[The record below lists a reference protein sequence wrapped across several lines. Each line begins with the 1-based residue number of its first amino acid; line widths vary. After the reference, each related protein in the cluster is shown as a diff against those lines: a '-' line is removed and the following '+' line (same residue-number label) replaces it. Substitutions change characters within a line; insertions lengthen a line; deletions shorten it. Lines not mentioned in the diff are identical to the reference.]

1 MMRKAVLLVARREFI
16 ERGRSKA
23 FLISTAFTLVLIAAV
38 VVVPALIGDDAGTT
52 WTIGS
57 VGVVDS
63 GVTTDI
69 EALAGADV
77 TVIGTSFESVS
88 AAETALEEGAIELFI
103 VADTEVVAGE
113 SASQTLIALA
123 TFAVE
128 SRARIDAMRDLGLSD
143 AEIADLVSP
152 SYSTRTVGGDPE
164 GPSANELIAVMGTV
178 LLFISII
185 TYGQWVLTG
194 VVEEK
199 QSRVIEVILG
209 AVQPRQLLAG
219 KVLGIGGLALIQ
231 MVALLAEGLVLVTL
245 FDLVELPA
253 TSFGAAGVI
262 VVWFILGFALYA
274 TAYAAAGS
282 LVDRMEDAQNAA
294 FPLTLVLMAG
304 YFIASFSFDSD
315 NPILRAASLFPL
327 FSPMAMPLRQARG
340 DATALEVIAAIVFM
354 VVAIWLVIRLAGRI
368 YTGAALRTGG
378 KVKAREAWNSPDR

>member
-1 MMRKAVLLVARREFI
+1 MMRQAVLLVARREFI

-23 FLISTAFTLVLIAAV
+23 FLISTAFTLVLIAAI
-38 VVVPALIGDDAGTT
+38 VVVPTLIGGDDATT
-52 WTIGS
+52 WTLGS
-57 VGVVDS
+57 VGVVDGDMVSDIGALS
-63 GVTTDI
+63 GP
-69 EALAGADV
+69 DV
-77 TVIGTSFESVS
+77 TVVGASFDTVG
-88 AAETALEEGAIELFI
+88 AAQAALEDGDVDL
-103 VADTEVVAGE
+103 VVVAGKE
-113 SASQTLIALA
+113 ILTVEHTSQTLIALT
-123 TFAVE
+123 TFTLE
-128 SRARIDAMRDLGLSD
+128 SRARLDRMRELGLSES
-143 AEIADLVSP
+143 EISELNSP
-152 SYSTRTVGGDPE
+152 TYATRTIGDVSV

-199 QSRVIEVILG
+199 QSRVIEVVLG
-209 AVQPRQLLAG
+209 AIEPRHLLAG

-231 MVALLAEGLVLVTL
+231 LIALLGEGFILVSA
-245 FDLVELPA
+245 FDLVDLPA
-253 TSFGAAGVI
+253 TSLGAAGVI
-262 VVWFILGFALYA
+262 VLWFILGFALYA

-304 YFIASFSFDSD
+304 YFIASFSFDTD

-340 DATALEVIAAIVFM
+340 DATPVEIIFAVAFMVAAIWF
-354 VVAIWLVIRLAGRI
+354 VIRLAGRI

>member
-1 MMRKAVLLVARREFI
+1 MMRRAVLLVARREFI

-23 FLISTAFTLVLIAAV
+23 FLISTAFTLVLIAAI
-38 VVVPALIGDDAGTT
+38 VVVPTLIGGDDGTT
-52 WTIGS
+52 WTLGS
-57 VGVVDS
+57 VGVIDGDMVSDIDALS
-63 GVTTDI
+63 GQ
-69 EALAGADV
+69 DV
-77 TVIGTSFESVS
+77 TVVGASFDTVG
-88 AAETALEEGAIELFI
+88 AAEAALEDGDVDL
-103 VADTEVVAGE
+103 VVVAGKE
-113 SASQTLIALA
+113 ILTVEHTSQTLIALT
-123 TFAVE
+123 TFTLE
-128 SRARIDAMRDLGLSD
+128 SRARLDRMRELGLSQT
-143 AEIADLVSP
+143 EISELNSP
-152 SYSTRTVGGDPE
+152 TYATRTIGDVSV

-199 QSRVIEVILG
+199 QSRVIEVVLG
-209 AVQPRQLLAG
+209 AIEPRHLLAG

-231 MVALLAEGLVLVTL
+231 LIALLGEGFILVSA
-245 FDLVELPA
+245 FDLVDLPA
-253 TSFGAAGVI
+253 TSLGAAGVI
-262 VVWFILGFALYA
+262 ILWFILGFALYA

-304 YFIASFSFDSD
+304 YFIASFSFDTD

-340 DATALEVIAAIVFM
+340 DATPVEIIFAVAFMVAAIWF
-354 VVAIWLVIRLAGRI
+354 VIRLAGRI

>member
-1 MMRKAVLLVARREFI
+1 MRKAVLLVARREFI

-38 VVVPALIGDDAGTT
+38 VVVPALISDDAGTT
-52 WTIGS
+52 WIIGS

-88 AAETALEEGAIELFI
+88 AAETALEEGSIELFI

-113 SASQTLIALA
+113 STSQTLLALA

-152 SYSTRTVGGDPE
+152 SYSTRTVGGDSE

-231 MVALLAEGLVLVTL
+231 LVALLAEGLVLVTL

-294 FPLTLVLMAG
+294 FPLTLILMAG

>member
-1 MMRKAVLLVARREFI
+1 MMAKAVFLVARREFI

-38 VVVPALIGDDAGTT
+38 VVVPTLIGGDDGTT
-52 WTIGS
+52 WTVGS
-57 VGVVDS
+57 VGAVDP

-69 EALAGADV
+69 EALAGEGV

-88 AAETALEEGAIELFI
+88 AAETALEDGAIDLLI
-103 VADTEVVAGE
+103 VADAEVVAVE
-113 SASQTLIALA
+113 TTSPTLIALA

-128 SRARIDAMRDLGLSD
+128 SRSRIDTMRDLGLSD
-143 AEIADLVSP
+143 TEIAGLVSP
-152 SYSTRTVGGDPE
+152 IYSARTVGGNSE
-164 GPSANELIAVMGTV
+164 GPSASELIAVMGTV

-199 QSRVIEVILG
+199 QSRVIEVVLG

-231 MVALLAEGLVLVTL
+231 LVALLAEGLVLVTL

-340 DATALEVIAAIVFM
+340 DATVLEVIVALVFM
-354 VVAIWLVIRLAGRI
+354 VVAIWFVIRLAGRI

>member
-1 MMRKAVLLVARREFI
+1 MMRQAVLLVARREFI

-23 FLISTAFTLVLIAAV
+23 FLISTAFTLVLIAAI
-38 VVVPALIGDDAGTT
+38 VVVPTLIGGDDATT
-52 WTIGS
+52 WTLGS
-57 VGVVDS
+57 VGVIDGDMVSDIDALS
-63 GVTTDI
+63 G
-69 EALAGADV
+69 LDV
-77 TVIGTSFESVS
+77 TVVGASFDTVG
-88 AAETALEEGAIELFI
+88 AAQTALEDGDVDL
-103 VADTEVVAGE
+103 VVVAGKE
-113 SASQTLIALA
+113 ILTVEHTSQTLIALT
-123 TFAVE
+123 TFTLE
-128 SRARIDAMRDLGLSD
+128 SRARLDRMRELGLSES
-143 AEIADLVSP
+143 EISELDSP
-152 SYSTRTVGGDPE
+152 TYATRTIGDVSV

-199 QSRVIEVILG
+199 QSRVIEVVLG
-209 AVQPRQLLAG
+209 AIEPRHLLAG

-231 MVALLAEGLVLVTL
+231 LIALLGEGFILVSA
-245 FDLVELPA
+245 FDLVDLPA
-253 TSFGAAGVI
+253 TSLGAAGVI
-262 VVWFILGFALYA
+262 ILWFILGFALYA

-304 YFIASFSFDSD
+304 YFIASFSFDTD

-340 DATALEVIAAIVFM
+340 DATPVEIIFAVAFMVAAIWF
-354 VVAIWLVIRLAGRI
+354 VIRLAGRI

>member
-1 MMRKAVLLVARREFI
+1 MRKAVLLVARREFI

>member
-1 MMRKAVLLVARREFI
+1 MMRQAVLLVARREFI

-23 FLISTAFTLVLIAAV
+23 FLISTAFTLVLIAAI
-38 VVVPALIGDDAGTT
+38 VVVPTLIGGDDATT
-52 WTIGS
+52 WTLGS
-57 VGVVDS
+57 VGVIDGDMVSDIDALS
-63 GVTTDI
+63 G
-69 EALAGADV
+69 LDV
-77 TVIGTSFESVS
+77 TVVGASFDTVG
-88 AAETALEEGAIELFI
+88 AAEAALEDGDVDL
-103 VADTEVVAGE
+103 VVVAGKE
-113 SASQTLIALA
+113 ILTVEHTSQTLIALT
-123 TFAVE
+123 TFTLE
-128 SRARIDAMRDLGLSD
+128 SRARLDRMRELGLSES
-143 AEIADLVSP
+143 EISELNSP
-152 SYSTRTVGGDPE
+152 TYTTRTIGDVSV

-199 QSRVIEVILG
+199 QSRVIEVVLG
-209 AVQPRQLLAG
+209 AIEPRHLLAG

-231 MVALLAEGLVLVTL
+231 LIALLGEGFILVSA
-245 FDLVELPA
+245 FDLVDLPA
-253 TSFGAAGVI
+253 TSLGAAGVI
-262 VVWFILGFALYA
+262 VLWFILGFALYA

-304 YFIASFSFDSD
+304 YFIASFSFDTD

-340 DATALEVIAAIVFM
+340 DATPVEIIFAVAFMVAAIWF
-354 VVAIWLVIRLAGRI
+354 VIRLAGRI